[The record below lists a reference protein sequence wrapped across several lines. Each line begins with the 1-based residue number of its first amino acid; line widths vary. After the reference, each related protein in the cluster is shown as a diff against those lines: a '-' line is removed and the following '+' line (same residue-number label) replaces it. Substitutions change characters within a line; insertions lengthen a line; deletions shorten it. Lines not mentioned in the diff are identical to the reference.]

1 MNTERVMARVV
12 TIDNVEKHPNADA
25 LDICT
30 VGGWN
35 IITKIGEY
43 KTGDLAVMC
52 EIDSWVPHE
61 LAPFLSKGKEPREY
75 KGVKGER
82 LKTAKLRGVVSQ
94 GLLLPFTETLAD
106 YAKDYDSDGQPFW
119 MGPEDF
125 FNVGGDVS
133 EVLGIVKWEP
143 EIPAQLAGQVRGNF
157 PSQIPKTNQE
167 RVQNIK
173 KEISIA
179 RDQGLQFVIEEKLE
193 GSSLTMYLDI
203 EDEFHV
209 CSRNLDLKNDGAN
222 SFWRAAIKYDVENVM
237 RQNNLRSYAIQ
248 AELLGPGIQGNI
260 YKLPDVEFYVFDVYS
275 VKQSRYLY
283 PVERRELIANLGLN
297 QVPVVC
303 ESTTL
308 GTMEEIISLADGKSM
323 LYNTLREGIV
333 FKQLD
338 GDMTFKSISAQYLIK
353 TGN

>member
-12 TIDNVEKHPNADA
+12 TIDNVERHPNADA

-35 IITKIGEY
+35 IVTKIGEY

-75 KGVKGER
+75 RGVKGER
-82 LKTAKLRGVVSQ
+82 LRTAKLRGVVSQ
-94 GLLLPFTETLAD
+94 GLLLPMDVLNVEADGIIYETLAD
-106 YAKDYDSDGQPFW
+106 DGC
-119 MGPEDF
+119 
-125 FNVGGDVS
+125 DVS
-133 EVLGIVKWEP
+133 EVLNIQKWEP

-157 PSQIPKTNQE
+157 PSQIPKTDQP
-167 RVQNIK
+167 RIQNLK
-173 KEISIA
+173 KELSIA
-179 RDQGLQFVIEEKLE
+179 QHKGLQFVIEEKLE
-193 GSSLTMYLDI
+193 GSSLTMYLDL

-209 CSRNLDLKNDGAN
+209 CSRNLDLKRDDAN
-222 SFWRAAIKYDVENVM
+222 SFWRAAIKYDVENIM
-237 RQNNLRSYAIQ
+237 RQNNLQGYAIQ
-248 AELLGPGIQGNI
+248 AELLGPGIQANI
-260 YKLPDVEFYVFDVYS
+260 YQLNDVEFYVFDVYS
-275 VKQSRYLY
+275 VKQARYLY
-283 PVERRELIANLGLN
+283 PAERRELIATLGLN
-297 QVPVVC
+297 QAPVVC

-308 GTMEEIISLADGKSM
+308 GTMEEIISLADSKSM

-338 GDMTFKSISAQYLIK
+338 GDMTFKSISQQYLIK

>member
-12 TIDNVEKHPNADA
+12 TIDNAERHPNADA

-35 IITKIGEY
+35 IVTKIGEY

-61 LAPFLSKGKEPREY
+61 LASFLSKGKEPREY
-75 KGVKGER
+75 RGVKGER
-82 LKTAKLRGVVSQ
+82 LRTAKLRGVVSQ
-94 GLLLPFTETLAD
+94 GLLLPMDVLNVETDGIIYETLVD
-106 YAKDYDSDGQPFW
+106 DGC
-119 MGPEDF
+119 
-125 FNVGGDVS
+125 DVS
-133 EVLGIVKWEP
+133 EVLNIQKWEQ

-157 PSQIPKTNQE
+157 PSQIPKTDQP
-167 RVQNIK
+167 RIQNLK
-173 KEISIA
+173 KELSIA
-179 RDQGLQFVIEEKLE
+179 QHKGLQFAIEEKLE
-193 GSSLTMYLDI
+193 GSSLTMYLDL

-209 CSRNLDLKNDGAN
+209 CSRNLDLKRDDAN
-222 SFWRAAIKYDVENVM
+222 SFWRAAIKYDVENIM
-237 RQNNLRSYAIQ
+237 RQNNLQGYAIQ
-248 AELLGPGIQGNI
+248 AELLGPGIQANI
-260 YKLPDVEFYVFDVYS
+260 YQLNDVEFYVFDVYS
-275 VKQSRYLY
+275 VKQARYLY
-283 PVERRELIANLGLN
+283 PAERRELIATLGLN

-308 GTMEEIISLADGKSM
+308 GTMEEIIALADGKSM

-338 GDMTFKSISAQYLIK
+338 GDMTFKSISQQYLIK

>member
-1 MNTERVMARVV
+1 MKTERVMARVV
-12 TIDNVEKHPNADA
+12 TIDNVERHPNADA

-35 IITKIGEY
+35 IVTKIGEY

-75 KGVKGER
+75 RGVKGER
-82 LKTAKLRGVVSQ
+82 LKTAKLRGIVSQ
-94 GLLLPFTETLAD
+94 GLLLPITRDLRVEFSHAFLNFENAREL
-106 YAKDYDSDGQPFW
+106 Q
-119 MGPEDF
+119 E
-125 FNVGGDVS
+125 GDDLS
-133 EVLGIVKWEP
+133 QVLNIQKWEQ

-157 PSQIPKTNQE
+157 PSQIPKTDQP
-167 RVQNIK
+167 RIQNLK
-173 KEISIA
+173 KELSIA
-179 RDQGLQFVIEEKLE
+179 QHKGLQFAIEEKLE

-222 SFWRAAIKYDVENVM
+222 SFWRAAIKYDVENIM
-237 RQNNLRSYAIQ
+237 RQNNLQGYAIQ
-248 AELLGPGIQGNI
+248 AELLGPGIQANI
-260 YKLPDVEFYVFDVYS
+260 YQLNGVEFYVFDVYS
-275 VKQSRYLY
+275 VKQARYLY
-283 PVERRELIANLGLN
+283 PAERRELIATLGLN

-308 GTMEEIISLADGKSM
+308 GTMEEIIALADGKSM

-338 GDMTFKSISAQYLIK
+338 GDMTFKSISQQYLIK

>member
-12 TIDNVEKHPNADA
+12 TIDNVERHPNADA

-35 IITKIGEY
+35 IVTKIGEY
-43 KTGDLAVMC
+43 KTGDFAVMC

-61 LAPFLSKGKEPREY
+61 LASFLSKGKEPREY
-75 KGVKGER
+75 RGVKGER
-82 LKTAKLRGVVSQ
+82 LRTAKLRGVVSQ
-94 GLLLPFTETLAD
+94 GLLLPMSVLNIETDGIIYETLAD
-106 YAKDYDSDGQPFW
+106 DGC
-119 MGPEDF
+119 
-125 FNVGGDVS
+125 DVS
-133 EVLGIVKWEP
+133 EVLNIQKWEP

-157 PSQIPKTNQE
+157 PSQIPKTDQP
-167 RVQNIK
+167 RIQNLK
-173 KEISIA
+173 KELSIA
-179 RDQGLQFVIEEKLE
+179 QHKGLQFAIEEKLE

-222 SFWRAAIKYDVENVM
+222 SFWRAAIKYDVENIM
-237 RQNNLRSYAIQ
+237 RQNNLQGYAIQ
-248 AELLGPGIQGNI
+248 AELLGPGIQANI
-260 YKLPDVEFYVFDVYS
+260 YQLNDVEFYVFDVYT
-275 VKQSRYLY
+275 VKQARYLY
-283 PVERRELIANLGLN
+283 PAERRELIATLGLN

-308 GTMEEIISLADGKSM
+308 GTMEEIIALADSKSM

-338 GDMTFKSISAQYLIK
+338 GDMTFKSISQQYLIK

>member
-1 MNTERVMARVV
+1 MTERVMARVV

-35 IITKIGEY
+35 IVTKIGEY

-94 GLLLPFTETLAD
+94 GLLLPMSALNIEQ
-106 YAKDYDSDGQPFW
+106 DGVVYESLVDE
-119 MGPEDF
+119 GC
-125 FNVGGDVS
+125 DVS

-173 KEISIA
+173 KELSIA
-179 RDQGLQFVIEEKLE
+179 RNQGLQFVIEEKLE
-193 GSSLTMYLDI
+193 GSSLTMYLDL

-237 RQNNLRSYAIQ
+237 RQNNLRGYAIQ
-248 AELLGPGIQGNI
+248 AELLGPGIQANI
-260 YKLPDVEFYVFDVYS
+260 YKLSDVEFYSFDVYD
-275 VKQSRYLY
+275 VKAARYLY

>member
-1 MNTERVMARVV
+1 MNSERVMARVV
-12 TIDNVEKHPNADA
+12 TIDNVERHPNADA

-35 IITKIGEY
+35 IVTKIGEY

-75 KGVKGER
+75 RGVKGER
-82 LKTAKLRGVVSQ
+82 LRTAKLRGVVSQ
-94 GLLLPFTETLAD
+94 GLLLPMDVLNVEADGIIYETLAD
-106 YAKDYDSDGQPFW
+106 DGC
-119 MGPEDF
+119 
-125 FNVGGDVS
+125 DVS
-133 EVLGIVKWEP
+133 EVLNIQKWEP

-157 PSQIPKTNQE
+157 PSQIPKTDQP
-167 RVQNIK
+167 RIQNLK
-173 KEISIA
+173 KELSIA
-179 RDQGLQFVIEEKLE
+179 QHKGLQFVIEEKLE
-193 GSSLTMYLDI
+193 GSSLTMYLDL

-209 CSRNLDLKNDGAN
+209 CSRNLDLKRDDAN
-222 SFWRAAIKYDVENVM
+222 SFWRAAIKYDVENIM
-237 RQNNLRSYAIQ
+237 RQNNLQGYAIQ
-248 AELLGPGIQGNI
+248 AELLGPGIQANI
-260 YKLPDVEFYVFDVYS
+260 YQLNDVEFYVFDVYS
-275 VKQSRYLY
+275 VKQARYLY
-283 PVERRELIANLGLN
+283 PAERRELIATLGLN

-308 GTMEEIISLADGKSM
+308 GTMEEIIALADGKSM

-333 FKQLD
+333 FKQLV
-338 GDMTFKSISAQYLIK
+338 GDMTFKSISQQYLIK

>member
-1 MNTERVMARVV
+1 MTERVMARVV
-12 TIDNVEKHPNADA
+12 VIDDVEKHPNADA

-30 VGGWN
+30 VGGWKV
-35 IITKIGEY
+35 ITKIGEY
-43 KTGDLAVMC
+43 KTGDLAVFA
-52 EIDSWVPHE
+52 EVDSFIPHE

-106 YAKDYDSDGQPFW
+106 YAKDYDSAGQPFW

-125 FNVGGDVS
+125 FNVGDDVS
-133 EVLGIVKWEP
+133 EVLGVQRWEA

-167 RVQNIK
+167 RIQNIK
-173 KEISIA
+173 KELSIA

-193 GSSLTMYLDI
+193 GSSLTMYLDL

-237 RQNNLRSYAIQ
+237 RQNNLRGYAIQ

-275 VKQSRYLY
+275 IKQSRYLY

>member
-1 MNTERVMARVV
+1 MTERVMARVV
-12 TIDNVEKHPNADA
+12 AIDNVEKNPNADA

-30 VGGWN
+30 VGGWKV
-35 IITKIGEY
+35 ITKIGEY
-43 KTGDLAVMC
+43 KTGDLAVFA
-52 EIDSWVPHE
+52 EVDSFIPHE

-94 GLLLPFTETLAD
+94 GLLLPMSALNIEQ
-106 YAKDYDSDGQPFW
+106 DGVVYESLVDE
-119 MGPEDF
+119 GC
-125 FNVGGDVS
+125 DVS

-173 KEISIA
+173 KELSIA

-193 GSSLTMYLDI
+193 GSSLTMYLDL

-237 RQNNLRSYAIQ
+237 RQNNLRGYAIQ

-260 YKLPDVEFYVFDVYS
+260 YKLPDVEFYGFDVYS

-338 GDMTFKSISAQYLIK
+338 DDMTFKSISQQYLIK

>member
-12 TIDNVEKHPNADA
+12 TIDNVERHPNADA

-35 IITKIGEY
+35 IVTKIGEY

-75 KGVKGER
+75 RGVKGER
-82 LKTAKLRGVVSQ
+82 LRTAKLRGVVSQ
-94 GLLLPFTETLAD
+94 GLLLPMDVLNVEADGIIYETLAD
-106 YAKDYDSDGQPFW
+106 DGC
-119 MGPEDF
+119 
-125 FNVGGDVS
+125 DVS
-133 EVLGIVKWEP
+133 EVLNIQKWEP

-157 PSQIPKTNQE
+157 PSQIPKTDQP
-167 RVQNIK
+167 RIQNLK
-173 KEISIA
+173 KELSIA
-179 RDQGLQFVIEEKLE
+179 QHKGLQFVIEEKLE
-193 GSSLTMYLDI
+193 GSSLTMYLDL

-209 CSRNLDLKNDGAN
+209 CSRNLDLKRDDAN
-222 SFWRAAIKYDVENVM
+222 SFWRAAIKYDVENIM
-237 RQNNLRSYAIQ
+237 RQNNLQGYAIQ
-248 AELLGPGIQGNI
+248 AELLGPGIQGNLYQLKDI
-260 YKLPDVEFYVFDVYS
+260 EFYVFDVYS
-275 VKQSRYLY
+275 VKQARYLY
-283 PVERRELIANLGLN
+283 PTERRELIATLGLN

-308 GTMEEIISLADGKSM
+308 GTMEDIVALADGKSM

-338 GDMTFKSISAQYLIK
+338 GDMTFKSISQQYLIK

>member
-12 TIDNVEKHPNADA
+12 TIDNVERHPNADA

-35 IITKIGEY
+35 IVAKIGEY
-43 KTGDLAVMC
+43 KIGDLAVMC

-61 LAPFLSKGKEPREY
+61 LASFLSKGKEPREY
-75 KGVKGER
+75 RGVKGER

-94 GLLLPFTETLAD
+94 GLLLQFTETLAA
-106 YAKDYDSDGQPFW
+106 YAKDYDDEGQPFW

-125 FNVGGDVS
+125 FQVGDDVS
-133 EVLGIVKWEP
+133 EVLNIQKWEP

-157 PSQIPKTNQE
+157 PSQIPKTDQP
-167 RVQNIK
+167 RIQNLK
-173 KEISIA
+173 KELSIA
-179 RDQGLQFVIEEKLE
+179 QHKGLQFAIEEKLE
-193 GSSLTMYLDI
+193 GSSLTMYLDL

-222 SFWRAAIKYDVENVM
+222 SFWRAAIKYDVENIM
-237 RQNNLRSYAIQ
+237 RQNNLQGYAIQ
-248 AELLGPGIQGNI
+248 AELLGPGIQANI
-260 YKLPDVEFYVFDVYS
+260 YQLNDVEFYVFDVYS
-275 VKQSRYLY
+275 VKQARYLY
-283 PVERRELIANLGLN
+283 PAERRELIATLGLN
-297 QVPVVC
+297 PVPIVC

-308 GTMEEIISLADGKSM
+308 GTMEEIIALADGKSM

-338 GDMTFKSISAQYLIK
+338 GDMTFKSISQQYLIK

>member
-35 IITKIGEY
+35 IVTKIGEY

-94 GLLLPFTETLAD
+94 GLLLPMSALNIEQ
-106 YAKDYDSDGQPFW
+106 DGVVYESLVDE
-119 MGPEDF
+119 GC
-125 FNVGGDVS
+125 DVS
-133 EVLGIVKWEP
+133 EVLGVQKWEP

-173 KEISIA
+173 KELSIA

-193 GSSLTMYLDI
+193 GSSLTMYLDL
-203 EDEFHV
+203 EGEFHV

-237 RQNNLRSYAIQ
+237 RQNNLRGYAIQ
-248 AELLGPGIQGNI
+248 AELIGPGIQGNI

>member
-35 IITKIGEY
+35 IVTKIGEY

-94 GLLLPFTETLAD
+94 GLLLPISALNIEQ
-106 YAKDYDSDGQPFW
+106 DGVVYESLVDE
-119 MGPEDF
+119 GC
-125 FNVGGDVS
+125 DVS
-133 EVLGIVKWEP
+133 EVLGIVKWEA

-167 RVQNIK
+167 RIQNIK
-173 KEISIA
+173 KELSIA

-193 GSSLTMYLDI
+193 GSSLTMYLDL

-237 RQNNLRSYAIQ
+237 RQNNLRGYAIQ
-248 AELLGPGIQGNI
+248 AELIGPGIQGNLYQLKDI
-260 YKLPDVEFYVFDVYS
+260 EFYVFDVYS

-338 GDMTFKSISAQYLIK
+338 GDMTFKSISQQYLIK

>member
-35 IITKIGEY
+35 IVTKTGEY
-43 KTGDLAVMC
+43 KSGDLAVMC

-94 GLLLPFTETLAD
+94 GLLLPMSVFDNIEHGFLIFGQSNPEG
-106 YAKDYDSDGQPFW
+106 YD
-119 MGPEDF
+119 
-125 FNVGGDVS
+125 VGDI
-133 EVLGIVKWEP
+133 LGVQKWEP

-173 KEISIA
+173 KELSIA

-193 GSSLTMYLDI
+193 GSSLTMYLDL

-237 RQNNLRSYAIQ
+237 RQNNLRGYAIQ
-248 AELLGPGIQGNI
+248 AELLGPGIQGNLYQLKDI
-260 YKLPDVEFYVFDVYS
+260 EFYVFDVYS
-275 VKQSRYLY
+275 VKQSRYMY